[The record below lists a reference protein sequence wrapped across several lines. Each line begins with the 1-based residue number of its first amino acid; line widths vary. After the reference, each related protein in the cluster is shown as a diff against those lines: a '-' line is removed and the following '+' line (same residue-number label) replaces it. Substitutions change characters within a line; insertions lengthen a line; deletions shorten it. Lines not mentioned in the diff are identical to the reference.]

1 MTFDVFGAVRPVDE
15 DGVAAPVKQSSV
27 RVAYLLLVFFGIFG
41 VHKFYLGRWGLMV
54 AYFCTLGF
62 LGIGILWD
70 YATLWKQVEA
80 ANRGGRYRV
89 TFLDTLVGKGGL

>member
-1 MTFDVFGAVRPVDE
+1 MTFDMFGAVRPVGK
-15 DGVAAPVKQSSV
+15 DGVVAPVKQSSV

-41 VHKFYLGRWGLMV
+41 AHKFYLGRWGQMV

-62 LGIGILWD
+62 LGFGILWD

-80 ANRGGRYRV
+80 ANRGDRYRV
-89 TFLDTLVGKGGL
+89 TLFDTLVGKSGL